1 MVVQTVTDRPESC
14 NRERNRSYAIVHRY
28 DGLILGHRSEPRREL
43 AHLLVPTAAAP
54 APRANADHGSAG
66 QTQHQPISRWLM
78 DQLVT
83 VTAEQGFPHWR
94 AMGTICRGWVKIKN
108 GDVAEGISL
117 LRSGSVASR
126 ATGAWRPH
134 NVALLAA
141 ACEIAWQIDEALALS
156 DDALQ
161 IADRTGEHWLEAEV
175 YRHKGQ
181 LLLRQGF
188 QISAEDRGLGCLAG

>member
-1 MVVQTVTDRPESC
+1 MQVRPGGG
-14 NRERNRSYAIVHRY
+14 N
-28 DGLILGHRSEPRREL
+28 L
-43 AHLLVPTAAAP
+43 ATGIRLRLLVGDNAAL
-54 APRANADHGSAG
+54 GE
-66 QTQHQPISRWLM
+66 WV

-83 VTAEQGFPHWR
+83 VTTEQGFPHWR

-156 DDALQ
+156 DDELQ
-161 IADRTGEHWLEAEV
+161 
-175 YRHKGQ
+175 
-181 LLLRQGF
+181 
-188 QISAEDRGLGCLAG
+188 